1 MPSPAS
7 DHGTASVVMMAL
19 NARGNPV
26 HSMTITKMSHTWLA
40 SQTGPIERS
49 IWRRARSAISLR
61 PAVRSHTP
69 AP

>member
-7 DHGTASVVMMAL
+7 DHGTARVVMMAL
-19 NARGNPV
+19 KARGNPV
-26 HSMTITKMSHTWLA
+26 QSMTITKISQTWFA

-49 IWRRARSAISLR
+49 IWRRARSAMSSR